1 MHSDGGR
8 SGYRQPVQARTFG
21 TAALAA
27 CGVLVALLLTIRF
40 FAPPLP
46 AIDAGRTA
54 VFVAESVPLTRSE
67 PPPPDPVVDPQPPVP
82 EPPPVVTAP
91 SPTMVTPVVVTSDAP
106 PSIAPPPA
114 IPSVQMASAPVPAPP
129 TVAKPV
135 TSPARPAPAASEAA
149 AADWRS
155 RLLGHLKRYRRYP
168 RQAEAARQQGAAR
181 VAITLRRSGEVI
193 AVELV
198 RGSGY
203 PLLDMEARTTVRRA
217 SPLPAVDD
225 AVPGDP
231 VTVEVPVD
239 FALRR

>member
-8 SGYRQPVQARTFG
+8 SGYRQPVQARAFG

-27 CGVLVALLLTIRF
+27 CGVLVALLLTIRL
-40 FAPPLP
+40 FAPLPP

-54 VFVAESVPLTRSE
+54 VFVAEFVPLARSE

-82 EPPPVVTAP
+82 EPAAVVTA
-91 SPTMVTPVVVTSDAP
+91 SSTTVAPVVVTSDAP
-106 PSIAPPPA
+106 PSIVSPSAV
-114 IPSVQMASAPVPAPP
+114 PSVQMASEPVPAPP
-129 TVAKPV
+129 AVAMPV
-135 TSPARPAPAASEAA
+135 ASPARPAPAASEAA

-181 VAITLRRSGEVI
+181 VAITLRRSGEVV

-231 VTVEVPVD
+231 VTVEVPID